1 MTKNSVIL
9 LTIWYILLYQLLQLV
24 RAVPGAACE
33 RAGGE
38 GALQPGHCTVVYCT
52 VLYCTEQVRARYS
65 PDRMVTE
72 LRARLDQDQASEAAN
87 IKVSSDYCNRSHFC
101 FFIGD
106 SFHA

>member
-1 MTKNSVIL
+1 MSEQEV
-9 LTIWYILLYQLLQLV
+9 Y
-24 RAVPGAACE
+24 
-33 RAGGE
+33 
-38 GALQPGHCTVVYCT
+38 CTVLCST

-65 PDRMVTE
+65 PDKMVTE

-106 SFHA
+106 SFHASD

>member
-33 RAGGE
+33 RAGGV
-38 GALQPGHCTVVYCT
+38 LYCTVLYCT

-101 FFIGD
+101 FFIGN
-106 SFHA
+106 SFHAAD